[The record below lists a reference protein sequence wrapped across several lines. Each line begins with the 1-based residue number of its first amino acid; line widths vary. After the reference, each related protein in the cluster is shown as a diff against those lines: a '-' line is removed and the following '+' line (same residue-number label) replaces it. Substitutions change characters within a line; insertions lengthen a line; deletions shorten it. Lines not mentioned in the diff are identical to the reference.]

1 MVISSHGTPKTRGQ
15 PPVHRAPRERSAAA
29 PAVCGYSMRR
39 FLPTAGASS
48 ASGTKPCEEPTCTI
62 MAPVGP
68 VHQCPCGRWM
78 HGFCGRG
85 IGEEGYGQQR
95 ECTDCQKI
103 TPGDKTGSLSSPME
117 LSEEEGGGGRPE
129 SCITS
134 SITEAEVHSRFEEFR
149 SYLYAKGRGG
159 EYSETQYLLSKAVHS
174 FTHEIQVKRR
184 GKERGKVQAAI
195 RDLWKR

>member
-1 MVISSHGTPKTRGQ
+1 MVISSHGPPKTRGQ

-39 FLPTAGASS
+39 FLPTYGASS

-62 MAPVGP
+62 MAPVGS

-78 HGFCGRG
+78 HGFCRRG
-85 IGEEGYGQQR
+85 IGEEDYGQQR

-103 TPGDKTGSLSSPME
+103 TPGDKTD
-117 LSEEEGGGGRPE
+117 GGRSE

-134 SITEAEVHSRFEEFR
+134 SIIEAEVHSRFEEIR
-149 SYLYAKGRGG
+149 SYLHAKGRGD
-159 EYSETQYLLSKAVHS
+159 EYSETQYLLSKAGHT
-174 FTHEIQVKRR
+174 FTHETQVKRR
-184 GKERGKVQAAI
+184 GKERRGEVQATI
-195 RDLWKR
+195 RDIWKG